1 MNGSK
6 AVRSK
11 TTRTPIEAK
20 LLAVDVQLDTRDGSD
35 RMHSLQGRVSRKH
48 SKCSFWAS
56 TCTVEA
62 LNIVEFVLALCK
74 ANPFQLSN
82 SMLSTLSDA

>member
-20 LLAVDVQLDTRDGSD
+20 LLAMDAQLDTRDRPD
-35 RMHSLQGRVSRKH
+35 RMHSLQGRMSRKH
-48 SKCSFWAS
+48 LKCPFWTSA
-56 TCTVEA
+56 CAVEA

-74 ANPFQLSN
+74 ANPFQLPN